1 MQATDI
7 APESLA
13 PPAPEHPIFTLGGVL
28 RHVILIA
35 LGVAFLS
42 PFAWLVL
49 ASVDAH
55 AGWGIRLP
63 DLTIDNYRAVLSQRG
78 LTALKN
84 SCFLAFVTSVIA
96 TGLGYLAAYA
106 LSRRYVPLKRG
117 IMLTILFASGL
128 PVSLLLVP
136 TYQMYVAFGWLDS
149 LFTTSLFLAAG
160 ALPFAIWMLKNFID
174 AVPLELEEAAVVEG
188 AGTWQTLL
196 RVTVPLTLPGLSVT
210 GIYTFIAAWGAFI
223 APLILDGNPD
233 DEPAPIAIF
242 HFMGN
247 HGEFL
252 FGQLAA
258 YSLMFSAP
266 VIILYFAL
274 SRQFSGAFAFGGGL
288 KG

>member
-1 MQATDI
+1 VQTPAI
-7 APESLA
+7 APQSPTL
-13 PPAPEHPIFTLGGVL
+13 PATEHPTFTLGGVV
-28 RHVILIA
+28 RNSVLIA
-35 LGVAFLS
+35 LGIAFLS

-63 DLTIDNYRAVLSQRG
+63 DLTFDNYRAVLSQRG
-78 LTALKN
+78 LAALKN
-84 SCFLAFVTSVIA
+84 SCYLASVTSVIA
-96 TGLGYLAAYA
+96 TGIGYLAAYA
-106 LSRRYVPLKRG
+106 LSRRHVPLKRG
-117 IMLTILFASGL
+117 IMLTVLFASGL